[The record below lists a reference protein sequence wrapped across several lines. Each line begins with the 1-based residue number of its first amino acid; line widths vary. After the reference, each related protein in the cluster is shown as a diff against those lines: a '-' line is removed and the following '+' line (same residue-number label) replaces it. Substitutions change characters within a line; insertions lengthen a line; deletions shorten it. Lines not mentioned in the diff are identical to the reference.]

1 MNKNTIF
8 ITGAARRLGAIT
20 ALHFAKAGYN
30 IALHYN
36 SSTQEAKDVAAQI
49 KLLGVKI
56 KLYQGDLC
64 KESYIEE
71 LFIDLQK
78 DFSQI
83 DVLINNASIFYK
95 KNFLETKYENY
106 RKFFDTHVTAPYFI
120 SQKFAAIYKKGHII
134 NITDSMVVSNKTNYF
149 PYLLSKKSLSNLT
162 AMLALE
168 LAPEIKVNEIC
179 PGKFLPS
186 LNPKEDI
193 SEEELKVKLP
203 SKKMS
208 NPKQIINCLEYIIEN
223 NPIGQKFFIDGGENL
238 L

>member
-8 ITGAARRLGAIT
+8 ITGAARRLGAIA
-20 ALHFAKAGYN
+20 ALYFAKKGYN

-36 SSTQEAKDVAAQI
+36 SSIEEAKDVATQI
-49 KLLGVKI
+49 KSLGVKI

-64 KESYIEE
+64 QESYIEE
-71 LFIDLQK
+71 LFINLQK
-78 DFSQI
+78 DFPQI
-83 DVLINNASIFYK
+83 DLLINNASIFYK
-95 KNFLETKYENY
+95 EKFLETKYENY
-106 RKFFDTHVTAPYFI
+106 RRFFDIHLTAPYFI
-120 SQKFAAIYKKGHII
+120 SQKFAQIYQKGHII
-134 NITDSMVVSNKTNYF
+134 NITDSMVVHNKTNYF

-186 LNPKEDI
+186 LNPQEDI
-193 SEEELKVKLP
+193 SEEELKIKLP
-203 SKKMS
+203 AKKMS
-208 NPKQIINCLEYIIEN
+208 NPDQILNTIEYIIEN